1 MTSGR
6 DRLRIYAMDTNNLTA
21 KSSISERITALVNE
35 LSDGNNTEFGRRIG
49 ESEANVRNFRNGKT
63 TPKFRTLSSIVVCY
77 GISAEWLLTGEG
89 EMTKTSGGH
98 TEFVGKEQ
106 LERQI
111 LELKEEKMQ
120 LLEEVVRLQ
129 KQLLGQAG

>member
-1 MTSGR
+1 MVLLLELTSGR

-63 TPKFRTLSSIVVCY
+63 TPKFRTLLS
-77 GISAEWLLTGEG
+77 
-89 EMTKTSGGH
+89 
-98 TEFVGKEQ
+98 
-106 LERQI
+106 
-111 LELKEEKMQ
+111 
-120 LLEEVVRLQ
+120 
-129 KQLLGQAG
+129 